1 MTSETNESEGIDEIM
16 EVFFS
21 SPINRLVIA
30 MMGVHDKDI
39 TVSEAIEYAR
49 TGKFS
54 TLGNER
60 NHT

>member
-1 MTSETNESEGIDEIM
+1 M
-16 EVFFS
+16 EAFFS

-54 TLGNER
+54 TLGNDGK
-60 NHT
+60 

>member
-54 TLGNER
+54 TLGNDGK
-60 NHT
+60 